1 MVFFRESKRLDQKLK
16 VCVNTGEGERR
27 VVDCWKL
34 FLFFF
39 FVKCVSGRSS
49 RLWFYFL
56 LFHLKESGGPIDG
69 AGKWIDLKPSTHT

>member
-49 RLWFYFL
+49 RLWFYF
-56 LFHLKESGGPIDG
+56 FIISPEREWRANQWSGKMDR
-69 AGKWIDLKPSTHT
+69 S

>member
-34 FLFFF
+34 FLFF
-39 FVKCVSGRSS
+39 
-49 RLWFYFL
+49 L
-56 LFHLKESGGPIDG
+56 
-69 AGKWIDLKPSTHT
+69 